1 MQFRKTGLEGKQVL
15 KPTEYVQLLFEKT
28 NLQIC

>member
-28 NLQIC
+28 NFC